1 MRAVPDNDDLD
12 DHDLS
17 LADKESIF
25 EFDIRTEEI
34 YFADRSN
41 GYYCICFVDMVNSTQ
56 ITAKIADG
64 NKIKKY
70 YEIFLNAI
78 ATLAKNFGANVVK
91 NIGDALVFYFP
102 DTSRIERRIAFK
114 DVLECCTAIA
124 EAHEFINMRLEAGD
138 LPPVSYRISA
148 DYGRVEVA
156 TTVTSGAEDLFG
168 PTVSMCSKIN
178 SQAEPNG
185 IVIGG
190 DLYEIV
196 KHFSFKEYDFRE
208 VGKKWPIGIKYLYPV
223 YSVVRKD
230 KLPAR
235 ERALNIFKRRNTK
248 LKFGETELSVSHHK
262 ASKSRD
268 DLSFTSS
275 STQTN
280 YYTIMLVDD
289 EPDVL
294 AVFKSYLTSEGYNV
308 EAFSDSYNALQ
319 SFATSEP
326 RHYDLLILDI
336 RMPIINGLQ
345 LYQRLKAVDQYIPVI
360 FVSALEATDELV
372 SILDGVTTGNIIRKP
387 IDKEHFIQMVK
398 TNIESANSGKNR
410 YV

>member
-1 MRAVPDNDDLD
+1 MNAPRDSNID
-12 DHDLS
+12 DHPIAEKQNPVD
-17 LADKESIF
+17 
-25 EFDIRTEEI
+25 FDIRTEEI

-70 YEIFLNAI
+70 YEIFLNAM

-91 NIGDALVFYFP
+91 NMGDALVFYFP
-102 DTSRIERRIAFK
+102 DTLHIERRIAFK
-114 DVLECCTAIA
+114 DVLECCTAITTA
-124 EAHEFINMRLEAGD
+124 NEFINMRLEAED

-148 DYGRVEVA
+148 DYGRVEIA

-168 PTVSMCSKIN
+168 PTVSMCAKIN

-190 DLYEIV
+190 DLYEII
-196 KHFSFKEYDFRE
+196 KRFSFKEYDFRE
-208 VGKKWPIGIKYLYPV
+208 VGKKWPIGIKYFYPV

-230 KLPAR
+230 NVPAR
-235 ERALNIFKRRNTK
+235 ERALNVFKRRTTK
-248 LKFGETELSVSHHK
+248 LKFGETDLSVSRLK
-262 ASKSRD
+262 ALQPRD

-275 STQTN
+275 PTQTN
-280 YYTIMLVDD
+280 CYTVMLVDD

-345 LYQRLKAVDQYIPVI
+345 LYQRLKAVDQYIKVI

-372 SILDGVTTGNIIRKP
+372 SILDGVTTANIMRKP
-387 IDKEHFIQMVK
+387 IDKEHFIQMVR
-398 TNIESANSGKNR
+398 TSIESSNSDTNS
-410 YV
+410 